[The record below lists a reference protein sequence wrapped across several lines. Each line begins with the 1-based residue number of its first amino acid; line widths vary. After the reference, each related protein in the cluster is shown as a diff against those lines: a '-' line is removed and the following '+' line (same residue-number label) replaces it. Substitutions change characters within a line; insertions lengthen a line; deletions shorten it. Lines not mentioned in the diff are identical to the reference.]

1 MTLNLPRS
9 AGSWALAQ
17 EPAECKISND
27 RKGPQAMTSTTTAV
41 RTNIGSRHQELYGT
55 LIRLAGMSD
64 QAALAENLHPLL
76 IELVKIR
83 VSQINGCAYCLR
95 MHTADAIAKGERPER
110 LSVLPAWR
118 ETGYFN
124 EQERSALALAEYVTR
139 INDSHSNVGEYES
152 AAQHLT
158 PGQLSALTWVTMS
171 INTFNRVA
179 ISSSYKV
186 APSKRP

>member
-1 MTLNLPRS
+1 MT
-9 AGSWALAQ
+9 GI
-17 EPAECKISND
+17 K
-27 RKGPQAMTSTTTAV
+27 TAA

-55 LIRLAGMSD
+55 LVRMAEMSD
-64 QAALAENLHPLL
+64 QAALAENLSPLL

-95 MHTADAIAKGERPER
+95 MHTADALARGERPER

-118 ETGYFN
+118 ETRYFD
-124 EQERSALALAEYVTR
+124 EQERSALALAEYVTL
-139 INDSHSNVGEYES
+139 INDTPANVGRYES
-152 AAQHLT
+152 ATQHLT
-158 PGQLSALTWVTMS
+158 AGQVSALTWVTMS

-186 APSKRP
+186 APPNDPEQRISPRRLDR

>member
-1 MTLNLPRS
+1 
-9 AGSWALAQ
+9 
-17 EPAECKISND
+17 
-27 RKGPQAMTSTTTAV
+27 MTSTTTAA

-55 LIRLAGMSD
+55 LIRLAEMSD
-64 QAALAENLHPLL
+64 QAALAENLSPLL

-95 MHTADAIAKGERPER
+95 MHTADALAKGESPER

-118 ETGYFN
+118 ETRYFD
-124 EQERSALALAEYVTR
+124 EQERSALALAEYVTL
-139 INDSHSNVGEYES
+139 INDTPSNAGQYES

-158 PGQLSALTWVTMS
+158 PGQVSALTWVTMS

-179 ISSSYKV
+179 ICSSYKV
-186 APSKRP
+186 APANDPEQRFSPRRPDR